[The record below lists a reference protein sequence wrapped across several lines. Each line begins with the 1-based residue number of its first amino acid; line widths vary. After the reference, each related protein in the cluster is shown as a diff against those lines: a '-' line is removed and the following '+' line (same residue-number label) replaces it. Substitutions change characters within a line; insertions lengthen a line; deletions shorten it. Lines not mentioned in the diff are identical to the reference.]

1 MNKKLL
7 ILTGPQGAGNHLWS
21 KIVSHTRGVAGWSQ
35 LTRDYFVSHSHE
47 PFTELWWKD
56 ASLFS
61 KIEWTEQYYM
71 TSISCPLGGFAGSDQ
86 PPPKIPN
93 YDEFILEARK
103 AGFDVKLAV
112 IGRDFNILAHQ
123 QQRLRKLESTPR
135 FLEELDQVL
144 MKHDPV
150 FISTELLYL
159 YRHRYIQ
166 QVSKLLEFPMKVDPE
181 ILENILKDNS
191 NAKYIQPVEHYWLDD
206 VHRAS
211 WNQPRDSM
219 SPSHKQQHERKK

>member
-1 MNKKLL
+1 MKTLL

-21 KIVSHTRGVAGWSQ
+21 KIVSHTRGVEGWPQ

-61 KIEWTEQYYM
+61 KIDWPGKYYM
-71 TSISCPLGGFAGSDQ
+71 TSISCPLGGFEGSNQ
-86 PPPKIPN
+86 PPARIPR
-93 YDEFILEARK
+93 YDEFIAEARK
-103 AGFDVKLAV
+103 AGFDVKVAV
-112 IGRDFNILAHQ
+112 IGRDFNILEHQ
-123 QQRLRKLESTPR
+123 QQRLRNLVSTPR

-144 MKHDPV
+144 IKHDPV

-166 QVSKLLEFPMKVDPE
+166 QVSKLLNFPMKVEEE
-181 ILENILKDNS
+181 ILEDILKDNS
-191 NAKYIQPVEHYWLDD
+191 NAKYIQPIEHHWLDD
-206 VHRAS
+206 VHKS
-211 WNQPRDSM
+211 TWGKPRDSM
-219 SPSHKQQHERKK
+219 SPSHKQRQEKKQ